1 MLKKVRLQL
10 ITERREAI
18 GSLFDGDTPTLR
30 SPNEIPEEDVEHME
44 ITVEAN
50 YHDDGT
56 RISMTY
62 HESELT
68 GMAGATTSISFNK
81 NDAGLVSMLRHGT
94 VKTALVFE
102 KGKRHTCV
110 YETPIMPFEICV
122 LTSDVV
128 NAIEAEG
135 TLTLDYTVELRGAAA
150 EHTHFNLRVLPFFD
164 KPIGR

>member
-1 MLKKVRLQL
+1 MLKKVRLQ
-10 ITERREAI
+10 ITTERREAG
-18 GSLFDGDTPTLR
+18 GSLFDGDTPKLR
-30 SPNEIPEEDVEHME
+30 APAEIPEDEVERIE

-81 NDAGLVSMLRHGT
+81 NAAGLISMLRHGT

-102 KGKRHTCV
+102 KGKRHMCV
-110 YETPIMPFEICV
+110 YETPVMPFEVCV
-122 LTSDVV
+122 LTGEVI
-128 NAIEAEG
+128 NAIESEG

-150 EHTHFNLRVLPFFD
+150 EHTHFHMRVLPFFD